1 MEIKKSFIAII
12 TILSFIL
19 LVVLDFFNISQY
31 IDYTQNIDNTIS
43 NTITF
48 VSILI
53 GFISTIYVMIQQNQ
67 ESYVFKL
74 LEKNKL
80 INTFNNSFKFFMYL
94 GFMDVI
100 FLIILNFFANAF
112 IIFKYVFYIA
122 FTVNIYFILISNNLV
137 TTICKIIIAENKL
150 KDNDKKITEKDLKI

>member
-1 MEIKKSFIAII
+1 MEIKNTFITII

-43 NTITF
+43 NAITF

-80 INTFNNSFKFFMYL
+80 INTFNNSFKFFVYL
-94 GFMDVI
+94 GFIDVI
-100 FLIILNFFANAF
+100 ILIILNFFANTF

-122 FTVNIYFILISNNLV
+122 FPISIYFILVSNNLV
-137 TTICKIIIAENKL
+137 TTICKMIISENKI
-150 KDNDKKITEKDLKI
+150 KDNDKKLTEKDLKI

>member
-1 MEIKKSFIAII
+1 MEIKKSFITII

-19 LVVLDFFNISQY
+19 LVILDFLNITQY

-43 NTITF
+43 NAITF

-67 ESYVFKL
+67 DSYVFKL

-80 INTFNNSFKFFMYL
+80 INTFNNSFKFFVYL
-94 GFMDVI
+94 GFIDAI
-100 FLIILNFFANAF
+100 ILIILNFFANTF

-122 FTVNIYFILISNNLV
+122 FPISIYFILVSNNLV
-137 TTICKIIIAENKL
+137 TTICKMIIAENKL
-150 KDNDKKITEKDLKI
+150 KDKDKKLTEKDLKI

>member
-1 MEIKKSFIAII
+1 MEIKNTFITII

-43 NTITF
+43 NAITF

-80 INTFNNSFKFFMYL
+80 INTFNNSFKFFVYL
-94 GFMDVI
+94 GFIDVI
-100 FLIILNFFANAF
+100 ILIILNFFANTF

-122 FTVNIYFILISNNLV
+122 FPISIYFILVSNNLV
-137 TTICKIIIAENKL
+137 TTICKMIISENKL
-150 KDNDKKITEKDLKI
+150 KDNDKKLTEKDLKI